1 MSGDGSSWE
10 KRGIIP
16 RIFTHLF
23 QMINK
28 RKELIQYKI
37 FASYLEIYNECGYDL
52 LERKHASTDFE
63 KWSKISLFEDKNQNL
78 HLKNLSIHTVE
89 NEQEAL
95 NLLIIGNYIRKISST
110 PMN

>member
-52 LERKHASTDFE
+52 
-63 KWSKISLFEDKNQNL
+63 I
-78 HLKNLSIHTVE
+78 
-89 NEQEAL
+89 
-95 NLLIIGNYIRKISST
+95 
-110 PMN
+110 